1 MLKKY
6 YILLILMNSILLS
19 ADQCKF
25 PPQWNIKNFTFKT
38 HGYTP
43 EQYLLEE
50 DTYGLV
56 GNGSLPVPIRN
67 ELENTDFPFE
77 ALNIIAACGNSDAMV
92 ELSTKYEDD
101 NIKNYW
107 LQRAKNKGNAQAAFL
122 YGFTNDFNMKKARES
137 QANTLLKFYK
147 DRTKKDILR
156 DMALAQLF
164 YLYAHTKV
172 KAKMVITEDMI
183 KYPQYSVSY
192 IAQQHGY
199 DYYTDIQDEL
209 SQSFII
215 WLKEMSKKGSPE
227 ASLKLAEYYSLRD
240 YKQTLKYI
248 DEYIYNKQDLED
260 ILYPKYK
267 KTNDGYVYRQSRFQI
282 INNIWHDL
290 DENIQQLNKEL
301 SKKEKEKFQKS
312 LAKFQQNI
320 KVHKQYLRDVFPNE
334 TLESIALMDLKTKL
348 NLLSTN
354 STPLNAKEKQY
365 IYDIIST
372 PINPKATN
380 KNTLLKN
387 QKETKILFDSLS
399 NQSQQS
405 LYVMSYE
412 LLKNNPKTYKSKF
425 GIMQTKKRYE
435 IKLKRAIQSLT
446 YVEYGALR
454 SSIYPISKQLEKF
467 PKKKYSLILPKEVAL
482 IAKKIDILTFSKDY
496 LAQKDK
502 YFTPKKVKEKRLK
515 QATLY
520 WLEYVVKNITDYTKY
535 KKYYT
540 EANYRLAQT
549 YDKNLK
555 DKNLGNEYSQ
565 EKVFMYLNNIALAI
579 EDEKPFSNYQNK
591 NYSNDIALYT
601 LYLKEA
607 INLASLHHHILSD
620 YINIPDLNEK
630 RKIYDELVTYKM
642 MFSKNNTSNDL
653 DPFQVLKEQLQKTK
667 KLYLKE
673 AKTSLDWYTKYEIL
687 RSSLLFRKSIS
698 LKNNSKLKFIGKRD
712 ALIIK
717 IRNNVIKNDL
727 ENKNE
732 LLKKY
737 KEHAL
742 VLNNIR
748 LRNNIPIQ
756 YTMESAEHPDVYTPY
771 VGNIILNEL
780 IWYRVLLFAGF
791 VDVLKAKHNIRD

>member
-1 MLKKY
+1 MIKNLLFIL
-6 YILLILMNSILLS
+6 ILLNTTLS
-19 ADQCKF
+19 AKDKCEF
-25 PPQWNIKNFTFKT
+25 PPQWHIKNFSFKT

-43 EQYLLEE
+43 KQYLLEE
-50 DTYGLV
+50 DNYGLV

-101 NIKNYW
+101 DIKNYW
-107 LQRAKNKGNAQAAFL
+107 LKRAIDKGHVMASAYKILFNGNFNTKKRRETNADA
-122 YGFTNDFNMKKARES
+122 
-137 QANTLLKFYK
+137 LLKFYK
-147 DRTKKDILR
+147 DKTKKDILR

-164 YLYAHTKV
+164 YLYSHTKV
-172 KAKMVITEDMI
+172 KAKMAITEDMI
-183 KYPQYSVSY
+183 KYPQYNVSY

-209 SQSFII
+209 SQSFIT

-248 DEYIYNKQDLED
+248 DKYVYNKQDLED

-267 KTNDGYVYRQSRFQI
+267 KTNAGHVYRQSRFQI

-290 DENIQQLNKEL
+290 DENIQKLNKEL

-312 LAKFQQNI
+312 LAKFQKNI
-320 KVHKQYLRDVFPNE
+320 KVHKQYLRDISPNE
-334 TLESIALMDLKTKL
+334 TLESVALMDLKTKL

-380 KNTLLKN
+380 KDTLLKN

-454 SSIYPISKQLEKF
+454 SSVYPISKQLEKF
-467 PKKKYSLILPKEVAL
+467 PKKKYNLILPKEVAL
-482 IAKKIDILTFSKDY
+482 IAKKIDILAFSKDY

-515 QATLY
+515 KATLY
-520 WLEYVVKNITDYTKY
+520 WLEYVVNNNDSNKDYFK
-535 KKYYT
+535 
-540 EANYRLAQT
+540 EANYRLAQA
-549 YDKNLK
+549 YDKNLNY
-555 DKNLGNEYSQ
+555 KNLGNEYNQ
-565 EKVFMYLNNIALAI
+565 EKVFKYLNNIVLVT
-579 EDEKPFSNYQNK
+579 DNEKPFSNYINK
-591 NYSNDIALYT
+591 NYYNDIALYT
-601 LYLKEA
+601 LYLKKA
-607 INLASLHHHILSD
+607 INLASIHHHLLSD
-620 YINIPDLNEK
+620 YINIPNLNEK

-642 MFSKNNTSNDL
+642 MFSNNNTNNDL
-653 DPFQVLKEQLQKTK
+653 DPFQVLKKQLQKTK

-698 LKNNSKLKFIGKRD
+698 LKNKSKLEFIGKRD
-712 ALIIK
+712 ALVFGMRNNIIK
-717 IRNNVIKNDL
+717 HDL
-727 ENKNE
+727 ENKNK

-737 KEHAL
+737 KKHAL

-748 LRNNIPIQ
+748 LRNNIPIR
-756 YTMESAEHPDVYTPY
+756 YSMEFVEHPDLYTPY
-771 VGNIILNEL
+771 VGNMILNEL
-780 IWYRVLLFAGF
+780 IWYKVLLFAGF
-791 VDVLKAKHNIRD
+791 VDVLKVKHNIRD